1 MAWPRFVLN
10 STQPQ
15 FELSELL
22 QWGEC
27 GATAE
32 PQRSER
38 AKEKESS
45 LRCGS
50 ALSPLKELR
59 QFELRLCAV
68 QNKSRQGHVE
78 YDEERES

>member
-10 STQPQ
+10 STQPH
-15 FELSELL
+15 FELSELP

-32 PQRSER
+32 
-38 AKEKESS
+38 
-45 LRCGS
+45 
-50 ALSPLKELR
+50 LSPLKELR
-59 QFELRLCAV
+59 QFEMRLCAV
-68 QNKSRQGHVE
+68 QNKSRPGHVE